1 MVNFICSSSLCLGV
15 TVSWPRAQQQLL
27 QQQMNKDSAV
37 KRSWT
42 SVLTVGSCHHAL
54 RQLGKRRFQVH
65 LSRQIKIMNYNKL
78 ALWLWLQHL
87 RDKRTVIIWNQP
99 EQQNETKTGKKEKKN
114 AINVDFFF
122 LWKQFS
128 SFFPPKSVPASATG
142 THALQPGH
150 RHSQHLHPL
159 FTFPVSWES
168 RLLST
173 LHPNSPETTA
183 HCFVLTLKL
192 TTLTPAGLLET
203 NAHL

>member
-87 RDKRTVIIWNQP
+87 RDKRTCLDNLKSAWATEWDKNR
-99 EQQNETKTGKKEKKN
+99 KKRKEKCYKCR
-114 AINVDFFF
+114 FFF
-122 LWKQFS
+122 FYENNLAAFSPPNQFLLLPQALLHS
-128 SFFPPKSVPASATG
+128 SQDTDTASTSTRCLPFQCLENLG
-142 THALQPGH
+142 F
-150 RHSQHLHPL
+150 SPL
-159 FTFPVSWES
+159 YT
-168 RLLST
+168 
-173 LHPNSPETTA
+173 
-183 HCFVLTLKL
+183 LTLQKPPL
-192 TTLTPAGLLET
+192 TVLSS
-203 NAHL
+203 HWS